1 MNIIQMERTRGDFGF
16 DIKDEAGHV
25 VHTDS
30 SPETGGVNYGFRP
43 TQLLLAGLGSCSAID
58 IIAILKK
65 QKQVINGFKIKIEGE
80 REKNVTPSLWESAH
94 ITFELHGPV
103 DTDKATK
110 AAALAMRKYC
120 SVAETLRRGGTKI
133 TWTIKI
139 SDNKT
144 A

>member
-25 VHTDS
+25 VQTDS
-30 SPETGGVNYGFRP
+30 SMETGGVNYGFRP

-65 QKQVINGFKIKIEGE
+65 QKQVIDGFRIKIEGE
-80 REKNVTPSLWESAH
+80 REKNKTPSLWESAH
-94 ITFELHGPV
+94 ITFELSGPV
-103 DTDKATK
+103 DPDKAGK

-139 SDNKT
+139 TDPK
-144 A
+144 